1 MKHII
6 YTSILMLGLFT
17 SASASA
23 QKFGHINA
31 QDVLMNLPERA
42 QAQGV
47 IESQAAEYQAEV
59 ARMQEDLQTK
69 FAEYQAKS
77 ETWPAAIRE
86 QKERELQGLDQG
98 LQEFGSTVQNEL
110 AATEQELLMP
120 MIERVQAAIN
130 AVGAENGFTYIFD
143 SSTGATVYNGGEDVV
158 ELVKV
163 KLGM

>member
-1 MKHII
+1 MKQII
-6 YTSILMLGLFT
+6 LTTVLMLVLFT
-17 SASASA
+17 SSSA

-42 QAQGV
+42 EAQGT
-47 IESQAAEYQAEV
+47 IESQASEYEAEV
-59 ARMQEDLQTK
+59 TRMQQDLQTK

-77 ETWPAAIRE
+77 ETWPTAIRE

-98 LQEFGSTVQNEL
+98 LQEFGSTIQNEL
-110 AATEQELLMP
+110 AVLEQELLMP
-120 MIERVQAAIN
+120 MIDRVQAAIN

-143 SSTGATVYNGGEDVV
+143 SSTGATVYNGGEDVS

>member
-6 YTSILMLGLFT
+6 LTTILTLGLFT
-17 SASASA
+17 SASA

-31 QDVLMNLPERA
+31 QEVLMNLPERA
-42 QAQGV
+42 QAQVV

-86 QKERELQGLDQG
+86 QKERELQGLDQEIG
-98 LQEFGSTVQNEL
+98 RASCR
-110 AATEQELLMP
+110 
-120 MIERVQAAIN
+120 ERV
-130 AVGAENGFTYIFD
+130 
-143 SSTGATVYNGGEDVV
+143 
-158 ELVKV
+158 
-163 KLGM
+163 

>member
-6 YTSILMLGLFT
+6 LTTILTLGLFT
-17 SASASA
+17 SASA

-31 QDVLMNLPERA
+31 QEVLMNLPERA

-143 SSTGATVYNGGEDVV
+143 SSTGATVYNGGEDIS

>member
-1 MKHII
+1 
-6 YTSILMLGLFT
+6 
-17 SASASA
+17 
-23 QKFGHINA
+23 
-31 QDVLMNLPERA
+31 
-42 QAQGV
+42 
-47 IESQAAEYQAEV
+47 
-59 ARMQEDLQTK
+59 MQEDLQTK

-143 SSTGATVYNGGEDVV
+143 SSTGATVYNGGEDVS

>member
-6 YTSILMLGLFT
+6 LTTILTLGLFT
-17 SASASA
+17 SASA

-31 QDVLMNLPERA
+31 QEVLMNLPERA

-77 ETWPAAIRE
+77 ETWPAALRE

-143 SSTGATVYNGGEDVV
+143 SSTGATVYNGEEDIS

>member
-6 YTSILMLGLFT
+6 LTTVLMLGLFT
-17 SASASA
+17 SASA

-42 QAQGV
+42 QAQV
-47 IESQAAEYQAEV
+47 TIESQAGEYEAEV
-59 ARMQEDLQTK
+59 TRMQQDLQTK

-98 LQEFGSTVQNEL
+98 LQEFGATIQNEL
-110 AATEQELLMP
+110 AVLEQELLMP

-130 AVGAENGFTYIFD
+130 AVGSENGFTYIFD
-143 SSTGATVYNGGEDVV
+143 ASTGATVYNGGEDVL